1 MEIDELM
8 ITSMAAG
15 TKTEV
20 MWRSEEI
27 TPGGYCR
34 RMRKE
39 GEVRMDTGK
48 RRRRTNCEDSKVD
61 H

>member
-8 ITSMAAG
+8 ITNMAAG

-39 GEVRMDTGK
+39 VEVWMDTVQERGGGGLIVK
-48 RRRRTNCEDSKVD
+48 TRR
-61 H
+61 

>member
-8 ITSMAAG
+8 ITNMAAG

-27 TPGGYCR
+27 TTVQYCR

-39 GEVRMDTGK
+39 GEE
-48 RRRRTNCEDSKVD
+48 ED
-61 H
+61 